1 MKYKLPILTASLTL
15 SLLACYWF
23 LGPLDLQLLSLSD
36 SGEGASDQASVTT
49 GEVIGEQGSEREEP
63 PHGQWL
69 VGRAVQEIVGQESLQ
84 ADVRQQVDLYGHHL
98 VGVGRYRQFFFKGQQ
113 RLRLELKLQ
122 VAHQVSSL
130 TQVADGR
137 HLWIRQD
144 MPDGTTLSRIDL
156 RRVAEEVWQQSPG
169 PPAQASMW
177 MALGGLPKLLQGL
190 EANFKFSPPQAAQ
203 WQQQAVWVTEGT
215 WKPSLVKH
223 HWGSQ
228 KSMPEYIP
236 GRVQLVLG
244 RDSEIPLFPYRI
256 QFWRSAQAENEEGVK
271 VKPMVTL
278 EFHNVTRPSFF
289 TLAMF
294 DYKRGDQVVTNRT
307 DTFLKSLRNPPWSFG
322 EKLSP

>member
-1 MKYKLPILTASLTL
+1 MKYKLPILTAGLTL
-15 SLLACYWF
+15 SLLACYG
-23 LGPLDLQLLSLSD
+23 LVGPLDLQLLSLRS
-36 SGEGASDQASVTT
+36 SAESASDQGLVATRAGT
-49 GEVIGEQGSEREEP
+49 GEQGTEQGGP

-69 VGRAVQEIVGQESLQ
+69 VGRAVQSIVAQESLQ
-84 ADVRQQVDLYGHHL
+84 AEIRQQVDLYGHHL
-98 VGVGRYRQFFFKGQQ
+98 VGAGRYRQFFFRGQQ

-122 VAHQVSSL
+122 VADQVSSL

-169 PPAQASMW
+169 PSAQASQW

-203 WQQQAVWVTEGT
+203 WQEKAVWVTEGT
-215 WKPSLVKH
+215 WKPSLLKH
-223 HWGSQ
+223 HWGDERSL
-228 KSMPEYIP
+228 PEYVP

-244 RDSEIPLFPYRI
+244 RDSAIPLFPYRI
-256 QFWRSAQAENEEGVK
+256 RFWRSAELEAEENVN

-278 EFHNVTRPSFF
+278 EFHNVTRPTFF

-294 DYKRGDQVVTNRT
+294 DYKRGDQIVTDRT
-307 DTFLKSLRNPPWSFG
+307 DTFLKSLQSPPWSFT
-322 EKLSP
+322 EQSSP